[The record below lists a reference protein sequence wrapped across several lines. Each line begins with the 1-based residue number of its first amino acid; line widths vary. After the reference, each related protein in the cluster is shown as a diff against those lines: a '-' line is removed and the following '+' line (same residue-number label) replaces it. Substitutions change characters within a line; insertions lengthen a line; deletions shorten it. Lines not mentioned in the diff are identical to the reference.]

1 VTGNSE
7 ITLSKIGSGHA
18 HGPARRSGPVLRYFR
33 LVDYPLIALST
44 AIIVIIGLLVL
55 PPIWTLIRTS
65 FANTMPDFSTAGFTL
80 DHYINLV
87 TGRNLAVSA
96 VNSVVF
102 ATCATALSLLIGGIL
117 AWLIERTDAPLKG
130 LAYVTTI
137 VSLGTPYILYVT
149 AWLYLLGRAGPFND
163 LYRTWIDPASTPFN
177 VNSLTGMILIE
188 GFLWSPLVFLLLS
201 STFRAANADMEEAA
215 RMSGASILD
224 TIRLISMKLARPALF
239 ALALFVFIRNIEA
252 FEVPALVGMPG
263 RVDVLTTELYKSIKE
278 VPPRIGYASAFS
290 VVMLIIVGAL
300 LLLYGRISKQAER
313 YASITGK
320 GFRPRPFAL
329 GRGRWIAGLV
339 ILVNFAIVL
348 ALPMSAILWTSLM
361 PFVRPM
367 RWVALGT
374 ATIKHYEA
382 VVSSPYYL
390 GLALN
395 TLLVSAG
402 TATVVMLLA
411 LVAGWLAARRKPGAA
426 MIDQLITMPLV
437 FPGLV
442 LGIALLEIGLRFPIP
457 IYGTLWLI
465 GLAFVIRY
473 MPYGMRY
480 AYSGVMQIHSE
491 LEQAASVSGA
501 NIRESLRLIVAP
513 LLIPALT
520 SGWLF
525 IFLIAAKEMSL
536 PLLLAGPSSQ
546 TISVAMFDLWA
557 NGQGGEVAAL
567 GLMWVTFMTIV
578 ATIFYRVARRLSLTS
593 FGH

>member
-1 VTGNSE
+1 LFRWN
-7 ITLSKIGSGHA
+7 TLHPLC
-18 HGPARRSGPVLRYFR
+18 HG
-33 LVDYPLIALST
+33 
-44 AIIVIIGLLVL
+44 
-55 PPIWTLIRTS
+55 
-65 FANTMPDFSTAGFTL
+65 
-80 DHYINLV
+80 
-87 TGRNLAVSA
+87 
-96 VNSVVF
+96 
-102 ATCATALSLLIGGIL
+102 
-117 AWLIERTDAPLKG
+117 
-130 LAYVTTI
+130 
-137 VSLGTPYILYVT
+137 
-149 AWLYLLGRAGPFND
+149 WLYLLGRAGPFND

-300 LLLYGRISKQAER
+300 LLLYGRISKQAEP

-348 ALPMSAILWTSLM
+348 ALPISAILWTSLM

-411 LVAGWLAARRKPGAA
+411 LRAGLQPG
-426 MIDQLITMPLV
+426 
-437 FPGLV
+437 
-442 LGIALLEIGLRFPIP
+442 
-457 IYGTLWLI
+457 
-465 GLAFVIRY
+465 
-473 MPYGMRY
+473 
-480 AYSGVMQIHSE
+480 
-491 LEQAASVSGA
+491 
-501 NIRESLRLIVAP
+501 ESR
-513 LLIPALT
+513 
-520 SGWLF
+520 
-525 IFLIAAKEMSL
+525 
-536 PLLLAGPSSQ
+536 GPP
-546 TISVAMFDLWA
+546 
-557 NGQGGEVAAL
+557 
-567 GLMWVTFMTIV
+567 
-578 ATIFYRVARRLSLTS
+578 
-593 FGH
+593 

>member
-1 VTGNSE
+1 
-7 ITLSKIGSGHA
+7 
-18 HGPARRSGPVLRYFR
+18 
-33 LVDYPLIALST
+33 
-44 AIIVIIGLLVL
+44 LL
-55 PPIWTLIRTS
+55 RTS
-65 FANTMPDFSTAGFTL
+65 FANTMPDLSTAGFTL
-80 DHYINLV
+80 DNYFSLV
-87 TGRNLAVSA
+87 TGRNLAISA
-96 VNSVVF
+96 VNTIVF
-102 ATCATALSLLIGGIL
+102 ATSATTLSLIIGGIL
-117 AWLIERTDAPLKG
+117 AWLVERTNAPFKG

-177 VNSLTGMILIE
+177 VNSLTWMILIE

-201 STFRAANADMEEAA
+201 STLRAANADMEEAA

-224 TIRLISMKLARPALF
+224 TIRLITMKLARPALF
-239 ALALFVFIRNIEA
+239 ALALFVFIRNIEG

-278 VPPRIGYASAFS
+278 VPPLIGYASAFS
-290 VVMLIIVGAL
+290 VVMLVIVGAL
-300 LLLYGRISKQAER
+300 LFLYGRISKQAER
-313 YASITGK
+313 YASVTGK

-329 GRGRWIAGLV
+329 GRGRWMAGFV
-339 ILVNFAIVL
+339 IFVNFAIVL
-348 ALPMSAILWTSLM
+348 ALPISALLWTSLM

-374 ATIKHYEA
+374 TTIRHYEA

-426 MIDQLITMPLV
+426 IIDQLITMPLV

-442 LGIALLEIGLRFPIP
+442 LGIALLEIGLRFPVP

-465 GLAFVIRY
+465 ALAFVIRY

-480 AYSGVMQIHSE
+480 AYAGILQIHSE
-491 LEQAASVSGA
+491 LEQRRACRGPISGNRFVS
-501 NIRESLRLIVAP
+501 
-513 LLIPALT
+513 
-520 SGWLF
+520 
-525 IFLIAAKEMSL
+525 
-536 PLLLAGPSSQ
+536 SSAHC
-546 TISVAMFDLWA
+546 SS
-557 NGQGGEVAAL
+557 
-567 GLMWVTFMTIV
+567 
-578 ATIFYRVARRLSLTS
+578 RR
-593 FGH
+593 

>member
-1 VTGNSE
+1 MLRRIN
-7 ITLSKIGSGHA
+7 LSA
-18 HGPARRSGPVLRYFR
+18 
-33 LVDYPLIALST
+33 

-65 FANTMPDFSTAGFTL
+65 FANTMPDLSTAGFTL

-87 TGRNLAVSA
+87 AGRNLAVSA
-96 VNSVVF
+96 VNSIVF
-102 ATCATALSLLIGGIL
+102 ATCATILSLIIGGIL
-117 AWLIERTDAPLKG
+117 AWLVERTDEPLKG

-163 LYRTWIDPASTPFN
+163 LYRTWIDPTSTPFN

-278 VPPRIGYASAFS
+278 VPPRVGYASAFS
-290 VVMLIIVGAL
+290 VIMLIIVGAL
-300 LLLYGRISKQAER
+300 LFLYGKMSKQAER

-348 ALPMSAILWTSLM
+348 ALPVSAILWTSLM

-374 ATIKHYEA
+374 THDQTLRGGGFVALLSRPCTQHADGFCRYRNCCYVARSGGCLACSSTEA
-382 VVSSPYYL
+382 RGGYCRPVDHHAPRLPGL
-390 GLALN
+390 GSRHRFARDRIALSDPN
-395 TLLVSAG
+395 LRN
-402 TATVVMLLA
+402 A
-411 LVAGWLAARRKPGAA
+411 LVDRVSFR
-426 MIDQLITMPLV
+426 DPLY
-437 FPGLV
+437 
-442 LGIALLEIGLRFPIP
+442 ALRHAVRL
-457 IYGTLWLI
+457 LWRS
-465 GLAFVIRY
+465 A
-473 MPYGMRY
+473 
-480 AYSGVMQIHSE
+480 
-491 LEQAASVSGA
+491 
-501 NIRESLRLIVAP
+501 
-513 LLIPALT
+513 
-520 SGWLF
+520 
-525 IFLIAAKEMSL
+525 
-536 PLLLAGPSSQ
+536 
-546 TISVAMFDLWA
+546 D
-557 NGQGGEVAAL
+557 
-567 GLMWVTFMTIV
+567 
-578 ATIFYRVARRLSLTS
+578 S
-593 FGH
+593 F

>member
-1 VTGNSE
+1 VTANSDM
-7 ITLSKIGSGHA
+7 TLSKVAGINGAAQISGSVRRY
-18 HGPARRSGPVLRYFR
+18 ARLI
-33 LVDYPLIALST
+33 DYPVIALST
-44 AIIVIIGLLVL
+44 ATILIIGLLVL
-55 PPIWTLIRTS
+55 PPVWTLIRTS
-65 FANTMPDFSTAGFTL
+65 FANTMPDFSTSGFTL
-80 DHYINLV
+80 DHYANLV
-87 TGRNLAVSA
+87 SGRNLTISML
-96 VNSVVF
+96 NSIVF

-117 AWLIERTDAPLKG
+117 AWLVERTDAPLKG

-163 LYRTWIDPASTPFN
+163 LYRSWIDPASTPFN

-215 RMSGASILD
+215 RMSGASIFD
-224 TIRLISMKLARPALF
+224 TIRLVSIQLARPALF

-278 VPPRIGYASAFS
+278 VPPRVGYASAFS
-290 VVMLIIVGAL
+290 VVLLIVVGGL
-300 LLLYGRISKQAER
+300 LSLYGRISRQAER

-329 GRGRWIAGLV
+329 GRGRWIAGFV
-339 ILVNFAIVL
+339 ILTNFVIVL
-348 ALPMSAILWTSLM
+348 ALPISAILWTSLM

-374 ATIKHYEA
+374 ATLKHYDA
-382 VVSSPYYL
+382 VISSPYYL

-395 TLLVSAG
+395 TLVVSAS

-426 MIDQLITMPLV
+426 IVDQLITMPLV

-442 LGIALLEIGLRFPIP
+442 LGIALLEIGLRFPVP

-473 MPYGMRY
+473 LPYGMRY
-480 AYSGVMQIHSE
+480 AYSGMLQIHGE

-501 NIRESLRLIVAP
+501 NIRESLRLIVGP
-513 LLIPALT
+513 LLFPALA

-525 IFLIAAKEMSL
+525 IFLIAAKEISL

-567 GLMWVTFMTIV
+567 GLIWVAFMTTV
-578 ATIFYRVARRLSLTS
+578 ATIFYRVARRRGLST